1 MHAFIQQIIS
11 LFDAQGS
18 QTYGE
23 DINQIEHAVQCAEL
37 AIIAR
42 EPSELV
48 ASALLHDIG
57 HLMAATDI
65 AFGNYKHDVIGA
77 EFLAPY
83 FPKEVTEPIR
93 LHAQAKRYLCAVED
107 GYLARL
113 SAASVDSLHNQ
124 GGLMSASEQQSF
136 LQDPFAQASIKLRR
150 WDDEGKV
157 QELSKLGIRHY
168 LPHLEAVILNVTIPA

>member
-93 LHAQAKRYLCAVED
+93 LHAQAKRYLCAVD
-107 GYLARL
+107 DRYLAGL

-136 LQDPFAQASIKLRR
+136 LQDPFAQASSTLRR
-150 WDDEGKV
+150 WDDQGKV
-157 QELSKLGIRHY
+157 QELSKIGVRQY
-168 LPHLEAVILNVTIPA
+168 VPHLEAVILNRTKPA